1 MEIDMLVTEK
11 THTIDKGMTVMLHGD
26 RDQRWKTY
34 WSLSATVDPGVRE
47 LEVGDRVRV
56 TITVLPAVAEVERTI
71 EEAERGEVDTAIGAV
86 S

>member
-11 THTIDKGMTVMLHGD
+11 KHTIEKEITVTLHGD
-26 RDQRWKTY
+26 GNLRYKTF
-34 WSLSATVDPGVRE
+34 WSLSASVDPGVRE